1 MWMAAVSGGAPV
13 RVTNAEANMGYAGA
27 WSPDGAWFAYWD
39 LVPGTNSL
47 NRVRTT
53 GQAKPEV
60 LVPKVDGRGLTV
72 PAWSPTG
79 EWILYNNDGWR
90 LLSPDGKTER
100 DLVLKADVCAFS
112 RDAAQLYCIRW
123 ESPRG
128 VLFSR
133 LVAGGPERVIAK
145 LASNQFPGSSLG
157 PSLKLT
163 LTPDGQH
170 VTFSAAKGESNLWL
184 LGGIGPPR

>member
-1 MWMAAVSGGAPV
+1 M
-13 RVTNAEANMGYAGA
+13 
-27 WSPDGAWFAYWD
+27 
-39 LVPGTNSL
+39 
-47 NRVRTT
+47 
-53 GQAKPEV
+53 
-60 LVPKVDGRGLTV
+60 
-72 PAWSPTG
+72 
-79 EWILYNNDGWR
+79 R
-90 LLSPDGKTER
+90 L
-100 DLVLKADVCAFS
+100 S
-112 RDAAQLYCIRW
+112 RDGVQLYCV
-123 ESPRG
+123 RG
-128 VLFSR
+128 AGLGAVLFSR